1 MSVGRG
7 DGREDRRVIRLVF
20 LLRRREGLSLEEFS
34 DRWRLDHGP
43 IVAANQT
50 ALGVLRYTQSHRLDD
65 SINAALATARG
76 GMEEPYDGVAELWW
90 ESEEALQSA
99 GGTADGRRAGAALL
113 ADEAEFI
120 DLPASPL
127 WLAHEYPQVNPT
139 PETIV
144 ARPMSRLVKLH
155 FPLRHRADLS
165 FDEAQRY
172 WRVQHGP
179 LIRSMAPASG
189 LVRYQQVHRFE
200 SPLED
205 ALRAARGTAV
215 EPYTGHAEA
224 WFERGRGNAPE
235 AAEAGRRAIE
245 DEARFID
252 LPRSA
257 IWVGKEH
264 VFVDRI

>member
-1 MSVGRG
+1 M
-7 DGREDRRVIRLVF
+7 IRLVF
-20 LLRRREGLSLEEFS
+20 LLRRKEGLSLAEFS

-65 SINAALATARG
+65 PMNAGMANARG

-90 ESEEALQSA
+90 ESEDLFRAAGATEA
-99 GGTADGRRAGAALL
+99 GRRAGAALL

-120 DLPASPL
+120 DLAASPL

-144 ARPMSRLVKLH
+144 ARPNNRIVKLH
-155 FPLRHRADLS
+155 FPLRHVPELTM
-165 FDEAQRY
+165 DEAQRY

-179 LIRSMAPASG
+179 LIRSMAPAMG
-189 LVRYQQVHRFE
+189 MLRYQQVHRFE
-200 SPLED
+200 TPFEA
-205 ALRAARGTAV
+205 ALRSSRGTAV

-224 WFERGRGNAPE
+224 WFERGGGAPPE
-235 AAEAGRRAIE
+235 AADAGRRAVA
-245 DEARFID
+245 DERTFID